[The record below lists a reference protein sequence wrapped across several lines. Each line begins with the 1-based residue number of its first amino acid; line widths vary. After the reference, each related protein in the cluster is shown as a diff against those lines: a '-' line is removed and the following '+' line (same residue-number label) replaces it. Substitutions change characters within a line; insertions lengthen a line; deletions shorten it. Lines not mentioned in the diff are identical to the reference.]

1 MVAALVKSKSFNCKA
16 IQSTI
21 HLLPFK
27 FLYLFISYFCQV
39 CRQIQL
45 EHHKGPCKCSCQQ
58 SVENCSSHQVLYVH
72 ISIYIVPSTYDS
84 RFGMKTLVSV
94 DVLEQTVWPNTAVL
108 WTPIDIG
115 MMRLV
120 CVFVR

>member
-1 MVAALVKSKSFNCKA
+1 M
-16 IQSTI
+16 
-21 HLLPFK
+21 LPFPQK
-27 FLYLFISYFCQV
+27 ISF
-39 CRQIQL
+39 
-45 EHHKGPCKCSCQQ
+45 EHKYT
-58 SVENCSSHQVLYVH
+58 HQVLDVH

-108 WTPIDIG
+108 WTPIDTG